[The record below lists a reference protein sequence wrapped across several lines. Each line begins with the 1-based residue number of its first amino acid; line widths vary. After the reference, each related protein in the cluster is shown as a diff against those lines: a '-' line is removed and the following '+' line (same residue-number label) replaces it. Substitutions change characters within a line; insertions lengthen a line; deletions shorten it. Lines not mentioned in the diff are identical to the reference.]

1 MKFNVTEKYDLLF
14 VVIEGKLGIF
24 SRKEK
29 MQEKGKYAQRVLSIL
44 LCAPLLDKIPFLEAK
59 ELKERR
65 DK

>member
-1 MKFNVTEKYDLLF
+1 
-14 VVIEGKLGIF
+14 
-24 SRKEK
+24 
-29 MQEKGKYAQRVLSIL
+29 MQEKGKYAQRVLSVL